1 MMAIVSQQVFIEP
14 PGHPGLLHGCG
25 RTFNVK
31 TGKVTW
37 LEVSQ
42 GDSGGRWVMGLCFHE
57 RVALRRGEEGGGLV

>member
-1 MMAIVSQQVFIEP
+1 MMAIVSQQMYIEP

-25 RTFNVK
+25 RTSKVK

-42 GDSGGRWVMGLCFHE
+42 GDSGEVGH
-57 RVALRRGEEGGGLV
+57 GLVFP